1 METLIVVQQHMWTRQ
16 IFRLFRVLTAAL
28 AIIAMSFV
36 ISGCAPQIG
45 DACEAN
51 NDCPTGTICDRSVEG
66 GFCTIRDCR
75 VGECPSEAVCVSFD
89 RHRAF
94 CMKSCSGD
102 DDCRDGHRCIDD
114 QERELSYCFV
124 AD

>member
-1 METLIVVQQHMWTRQ
+1 MMTRQ
-16 IFRLFRVLTAAL
+16 FFRLLHVLIPALAAL
-28 AIIAMSFV
+28 AIILLAM
-36 ISGCAPQIG
+36 GCAPQIG

-51 NDCPTGTICDRSVEG
+51 NDCPTGAVCDRSVAG

-75 VGECPSEAVCVSFD
+75 PGDCPSESVCARFD

-94 CMKSCSGD
+94 CMRSCSSD

-114 QERELSYCFV
+114 EELDLSYCFV